1 MIEKSYP
8 RLWAENKTVEASLLS
23 IDFINYVKKN
33 KLEKAVELLGKP
45 PLARPHESIITRAQ
59 NYLSESMFCQAHR
72 GGQERHDQA
81 LIVSADR
88 RGARIF
94 LKPDEL
100 TKLFCFESVWEQG
113 TGADD
118 SGIGNGGEKM
128 KLSKH

>member
-1 MIEKSYP
+1 M
-8 RLWAENKTVEASLLS
+8 EASLLS

-33 KLEKAVELLGKP
+33 KLEKAVELLSKP
-45 PLARPHESIITRAQ
+45 PLARPHENIIARAQ
-59 NYLSESMFCQAHR
+59 NYLNESMFCQAHR

-81 LIVSADR
+81 WIVSADR

-113 TGADD
+113 NNGADD
-118 SGIGNGGEKM
+118 SNTAGGDKM